1 MIKFV
6 IDIGSNSCR
15 LMKARV
21 IESNIETIYKKLITA
36 RTGEGVNE
44 THRLSPAA
52 IKRTSDAVCELY
64 FAARTDDPSA
74 PIYCFA
80 TSATRDAENRDEML
94 SNIFGRTGLSVD
106 VISGETE
113 AEIGYAGAV
122 GMNGGGLID
131 IGGGSTEVAFGK
143 DGRRSFSHSF
153 DIGAVRAKDMFG
165 DAFNSTYEY
174 TKRLLTNI
182 PHFSDNF
189 YTCGGTTTTIAAML
203 QDLREYDPT
212 KVHGYIASKSAVQDL
227 FHRLLPLSI
236 SELRSLPGL
245 QPERADIIRHGI
257 AILLAVMDAL
267 GLERVTV
274 SDSDNLEGYLMKITN
289 N

>member
-21 IESNIETIYKKLITA
+21 SADNIETIYKKLITA

-64 FAARTDDPSA
+64 FAARADDALA

-80 TSATRDAENRDEML
+80 TSATRDAQNRDEML
-94 SNIFGRTGLSVD
+94 SEIFKRTGLIVD

-122 GMNGGGLID
+122 GMSGGLID
-131 IGGGSTEVAFGK
+131 IGGGSTEIAFGE
-143 DGRRSFSHSF
+143 DVRRSFSRSF

-165 DAFNSTYEY
+165 DAFNSTYSY
-174 TKRLLTNI
+174 TKELLTDI
-182 PHFSDNF
+182 PHFDDNF

-203 QDLREYDPT
+203 QCLREYDPT
-212 KVHGYIASKSAVQDL
+212 KIHGYVASKSAVQDL
-227 FHRLLPLSI
+227 FHRLLTLSLG
-236 SELRSLPGL
+236 ELRSLPGL

-267 GLERVTV
+267 CLEKVTV
-274 SDSDNLEGYLMKITN
+274 SDSDNLEGYLMYLNK
-289 N
+289 